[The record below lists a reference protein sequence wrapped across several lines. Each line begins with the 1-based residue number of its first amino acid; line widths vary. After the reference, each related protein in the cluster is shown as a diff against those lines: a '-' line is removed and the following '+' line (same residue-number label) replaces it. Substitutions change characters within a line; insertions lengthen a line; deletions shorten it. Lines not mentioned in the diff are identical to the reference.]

1 MQRYT
6 VEIAQQN
13 QLIFDIP
20 KETRDENA
28 TRSIQRT
35 MSTPLHN
42 CPGRVV
48 EMRVKRQRYIPY
60 SSKQNKGILYRGLY
74 YIGDQLDCM
83 LMSLHSGVSPKA
95 PHISRLKQHSP
106 PPYIP
111 YSFFRIGSQPSLPNQ
126 LNIFFFLAW
135 LLICNINRY
144 ISQRLPRFG
153 LQWEKIV
160 KVNGR
165 KKKMLWLWRFSS
177 SLCLWD
183 RSFCVNI
190 SAPSFIPP
198 HRITKFAFKYL
209 DKKTADVLFFL
220 LLLLL
225 LLLHI
230 ILHLICISDSSSL
243 HETQHDYL
251 LTSCLVPRD
260 WLFLR
265 LRSLDAENM
274 AVSNW
279 AAIQPN
285 SLFLL
290 LLSNSRRKR
299 EKKRYRKKGKEK
311 KTLLCS
317 LFRLMS

>member
-1 MQRYT
+1 
-6 VEIAQQN
+6 
-13 QLIFDIP
+13 
-20 KETRDENA
+20 
-28 TRSIQRT
+28 
-35 MSTPLHN
+35 
-42 CPGRVV
+42 
-48 EMRVKRQRYIPY
+48 
-60 SSKQNKGILYRGLY
+60 
-74 YIGDQLDCM
+74 
-83 LMSLHSGVSPKA
+83 
-95 PHISRLKQHSP
+95 
-106 PPYIP
+106 
-111 YSFFRIGSQPSLPNQ
+111 
-126 LNIFFFLAW
+126 
-135 LLICNINRY
+135 
-144 ISQRLPRFG
+144 
-153 LQWEKIV
+153 
-160 KVNGR
+160 
-165 KKKMLWLWRFSS
+165 MLWLWRFSS

-279 AAIQPN
+279 SAIQPN

-299 EKKRYRKKGKEK
+299 EKKGIGRKAK
-311 KTLLCS
+311 KRRHYYVRSSVWWARSCLE
-317 LFRLMS
+317 FRDESYGTILNTQSIQTTVGTPL

>member
-1 MQRYT
+1 M
-6 VEIAQQN
+6 
-13 QLIFDIP
+13 
-20 KETRDENA
+20 
-28 TRSIQRT
+28 
-35 MSTPLHN
+35 
-42 CPGRVV
+42 
-48 EMRVKRQRYIPY
+48 
-60 SSKQNKGILYRGLY
+60 
-74 YIGDQLDCM
+74 
-83 LMSLHSGVSPKA
+83 MSLHSCVSPKA

-106 PPYIP
+106 PPI
-111 YSFFRIGSQPSLPNQ
+111 YSLRIGSLPSLPNQ
-126 LNIFFFLAW
+126 LNIFFFLAR

-144 ISQRLPRFG
+144 ISQCLPPSMR
-153 LQWEKIV
+153 KIV

-165 KKKMLWLWRFSS
+165 KKKKLWLWRFSS

-209 DKKTADVLFFL
+209 DKKTADVIFFL

-225 LLLHI
+225 LHI
-230 ILHLICISDSSSL
+230 LILHLICISDSGSL

-260 WLFLR
+260 WLFFR

-299 EKKRYRKKGKEK
+299 EKKGIGRKAK
-311 KTLLCS
+311 KRRLALLCS